1 MILMLK
7 STVMDCEKL
16 LEDTD
21 IEDWNSM
28 MFQGLIE
35 CFNIIAEMVKY
46 DKTLPYFDLK
56 ANWKLIKKHKFDY
69 ALINVQDWISMIEK
83 EE

>member
-1 MILMLK
+1 MKLMLK
-7 STVMDCEKL
+7 STDMDCEKL
-16 LEDTD
+16 LEDND

-28 MFQGLIE
+28 MFYALIE

-69 ALINVQDWISMIEK
+69 ALINVQDWITLIEK

>member
-7 STVMDCEKL
+7 STDMDCEKL
-16 LEDTD
+16 LEDND

-28 MFQGLIE
+28 MFYALIE

-69 ALINVQDWISMIEK
+69 ALINVQDWITLIEK